1 MLQEPVTP
9 SGWNGHTTTEDFRI
23 NRVAKSWVPCPV
35 SERGTKPSRPDLIGI
50 ESADSIRFHE
60 THDVC
65 PAIDALNI
73 HIPHERHSQTPSR
86 L

>member
-1 MLQEPVTP
+1 MERTDHSQGFLDQRG
-9 SGWNGHTTTEDFRI
+9 SQILD
-23 NRVAKSWVPCPV
+23 ALPCF
-35 SERGTKPSRPDLIGI
+35 GKGNKPSRTILIGI
-50 ESADSIRFHE
+50 ESAHSIRFNE